1 MDPGALDQVPLFAS
15 LPEEAKRE
23 LAEHVNE
30 TEVPSGKHL
39 VDQGDRSYNLF
50 VILDGKAEVYRDGSS
65 VAELGPGDFFGEMGT
80 VGDTER
86 SASVVATKRLRALT
100 LGARDVQ
107 RLKDSAPEVLEQLNR
122 AIEQRS

>member
-50 VILDGKAEVYRDGSS
+50 VILDGKAE
-65 VAELGPGDFFGEMGT
+65 LGPGDFFGEMGT
-80 VGDTER
+80 VGETER

-107 RLKDSAPEVLEQLNR
+107 RLKDSAPEVLEQLNK

>member
-1 MDPGALDQVPLFAS
+1 MDAAKLDEAPLFAS

-30 TEVPSGKHL
+30 TEVASGKHL

-50 VILDGKAEVYRDGSS
+50 VILDGKAEVYRDGQP

-86 SASVVATKRLRALT
+86 SASVVATKRLRVLT
-100 LGARDVQ
+100 LGTRDVQ
-107 RLKDSAPEVLEQLNR
+107 RLKDSAPKVLEQLNK